1 MSLTNSDNKTA
12 SPSEEGKKAVSQ
24 VSETSIPHEHEHGC
38 CCHHHEHNDAKKS
51 CGCAHYEEDHC
62 GCEHED
68 LEEDHQCCCGHD
80 HDEKHE
86 KCCHGHGGKGHD
98 HCCEHGHTHE
108 EGHHHDH
115 DHCCCGHDH
124 EHVENSMDTDWD
136 VSGVDPSQYRL
147 LFSTLG
153 AIAGVKDVG
162 LNPDGLKIIHTP
174 EALPAIKQAFDAN
187 NLKLKMR
194 TNEGKETTQIR
205 IQQMDCPTEE
215 GLIRKKLNGMKG
227 VSGLQFNLMNR
238 VLTVSYPKGML
249 PEIVAAI
256 KSLDYTP
263 EVLEAHEKPKLS
275 EFKPTK
281 IAWWK
286 YILGIVIA
294 AGSEACEY
302 FSMPEWLSIALA
314 VAAIALVGL
323 GTYKKG
329 FIAVRNLNFNMNALM
344 AVAVTGAVLIGSW
357 PEAAMVMV
365 LFELSEA
372 IEQLSLD
379 RARGAIRS
387 LLSLAPQTARVE
399 RDGTFIEVPAKDI
412 KIGEVVRVVPGER
425 LPVDGVVLSGQTSID
440 QSPITGESMPVEKK
454 PEDLVFAIRTARL
467 PIAQNPTLII
477 RCLLESFPPLNR
489 RKALALRLSV
499 LWTASLRSI
508 RRQYFLLPF

>member
-1 MSLTNSDNKTA
+1 
-12 SPSEEGKKAVSQ
+12 
-24 VSETSIPHEHEHGC
+24 
-38 CCHHHEHNDAKKS
+38 
-51 CGCAHYEEDHC
+51 
-62 GCEHED
+62 
-68 LEEDHQCCCGHD
+68 
-80 HDEKHE
+80 
-86 KCCHGHGGKGHD
+86 
-98 HCCEHGHTHE
+98 
-108 EGHHHDH
+108 
-115 DHCCCGHDH
+115 
-124 EHVENSMDTDWD
+124 
-136 VSGVDPSQYRL
+136 
-147 LFSTLG
+147 
-153 AIAGVKDVG
+153 
-162 LNPDGLKIIHTP
+162 
-174 EALPAIKQAFDAN
+174 
-187 NLKLKMR
+187 
-194 TNEGKETTQIR
+194 
-205 IQQMDCPTEE
+205 
-215 GLIRKKLNGMKG
+215 MKG

-302 FSMPEWLSIALA
+302 LSMPEWLSIALA

-399 RDGTFIEVPAKDI
+399 RDGTFVEVPAKDI

-425 LPVDGVVLSGQTSID
+425 LPVDGVVLSGQD
-440 QSPITGESMPVEKK
+440 
-454 PEDLVFAIRTARL
+454 FH
-467 PIAQNPTLII
+467 
-477 RCLLESFPPLNR
+477 
-489 RKALALRLSV
+489 
-499 LWTASLRSI
+499 
-508 RRQYFLLPF
+508 

>member
-1 MSLTNSDNKTA
+1 M
-12 SPSEEGKKAVSQ
+12 
-24 VSETSIPHEHEHGC
+24 
-38 CCHHHEHNDAKKS
+38 
-51 CGCAHYEEDHC
+51 
-62 GCEHED
+62 
-68 LEEDHQCCCGHD
+68 
-80 HDEKHE
+80 
-86 KCCHGHGGKGHD
+86 
-98 HCCEHGHTHE
+98 
-108 EGHHHDH
+108 
-115 DHCCCGHDH
+115 
-124 EHVENSMDTDWD
+124 
-136 VSGVDPSQYRL
+136 
-147 LFSTLG
+147 
-153 AIAGVKDVG
+153 
-162 LNPDGLKIIHTP
+162 
-174 EALPAIKQAFDAN
+174 
-187 NLKLKMR
+187 
-194 TNEGKETTQIR
+194 
-205 IQQMDCPTEE
+205 
-215 GLIRKKLNGMKG
+215 
-227 VSGLQFNLMNR
+227 
-238 VLTVSYPKGML
+238 
-249 PEIVAAI
+249 
-256 KSLDYTP
+256 
-263 EVLEAHEKPKLS
+263 
-275 EFKPTK
+275 
-281 IAWWK
+281 
-286 YILGIVIA
+286 IA

-344 AVAVTGAVLIGSW
+344 AVAVTGAVLIGFW

-387 LLSLAPQTARVE
+387 LLSLAPKTARVE

-440 QSPITGESMPVEKK
+440 QSPIPASRCRSRRSRKTWS
-454 PEDLVFAIRTARL
+454 LQALLIRTARL